1 VPPHFPQHTVDSAG
15 WQLESG
21 LHVCG
26 LKGLSSACNTRE
38 LEEGC
43 RLLADFF
50 SCINHVK
57 MMGRS
62 VTVGQNPKGAVASG

>member
-1 VPPHFPQHTVDSAG
+1 MAPHFPHHTVDSAG

-26 LKGLSSACNTRE
+26 LKGLTSVCNTRE

-50 SCINHVK
+50 FSCISHVK
-57 MMGRS
+57 MMGGS
-62 VTVGQNPKGAVASG
+62 VTVG